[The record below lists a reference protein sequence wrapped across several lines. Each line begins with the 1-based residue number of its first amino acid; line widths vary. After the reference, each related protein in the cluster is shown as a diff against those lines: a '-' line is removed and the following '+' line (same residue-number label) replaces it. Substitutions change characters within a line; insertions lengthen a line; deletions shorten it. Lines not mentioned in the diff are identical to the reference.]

1 MELMIISSV
10 ITGLTVS
17 IVSGILM
24 ALLKRNW
31 DKNDA
36 KQAEIEKLK
45 TEIAMLRKCVWRLN
59 KTVLIFGKTADDQ
72 IKKLHP
78 ELTSNLEDI
87 ASELLESDID

>member
-36 KQAEIEKLK
+36 KQAEIE
-45 TEIAMLRKCVWRLN
+45 IGRAHV
-59 KTVLIFGKTADDQ
+59 
-72 IKKLHP
+72 
-78 ELTSNLEDI
+78 
-87 ASELLESDID
+87 